1 MMYILG
7 DNIISS
13 LGFST
18 AENYEAV
25 CFGRSGLRYY
35 SDKFDLPEPFY
46 SSLIDEDKLNDAFTA
61 LSSVSVEKYTRLE
74 KMAILS
80 AFSAISA
87 AGIDAAAEDVLFI
100 FSTTK
105 GNIDL
110 LDNLNNPFEKA
121 RVYLW
126 RSAQLIAEY
135 FGNKNEPIVVSNAC
149 ISSCAAQIMAMN
161 QINHHGYKY
170 VVVVGAEVLSKFIVS
185 GFQSFKA
192 LSPSLCMP
200 FDKNRCGLNLG
211 EAAATIVYA
220 ADNGCDLP
228 EHAVSLKAGAMHNDS
243 NHISAP
249 SRTGEGLY
257 RCIMQLRYEDIAF
270 ISAHGTA
277 TSYNDDMESVAI
289 NRAGLQDVPVTSLKG
304 YFGHT
309 LGAAGVLE
317 SIMSCHALQN
327 NIVLKTAGTEIPGT
341 INPVNVCLAN
351 AEISKHSFIKMMS
364 GFGGCNAAL
373 LFTENNKI

>member
-149 ISSCAAQIMAMN
+149 ISGCAAQITAMN

-211 EAAATIVYA
+211 
-220 ADNGCDLP
+220 
-228 EHAVSLKAGAMHNDS
+228 
-243 NHISAP
+243 
-249 SRTGEGLY
+249 
-257 RCIMQLRYEDIAF
+257 
-270 ISAHGTA
+270 
-277 TSYNDDMESVAI
+277 
-289 NRAGLQDVPVTSLKG
+289 
-304 YFGHT
+304 
-309 LGAAGVLE
+309 
-317 SIMSCHALQN
+317 
-327 NIVLKTAGTEIPGT
+327 
-341 INPVNVCLAN
+341 
-351 AEISKHSFIKMMS
+351 
-364 GFGGCNAAL
+364 
-373 LFTENNKI
+373 